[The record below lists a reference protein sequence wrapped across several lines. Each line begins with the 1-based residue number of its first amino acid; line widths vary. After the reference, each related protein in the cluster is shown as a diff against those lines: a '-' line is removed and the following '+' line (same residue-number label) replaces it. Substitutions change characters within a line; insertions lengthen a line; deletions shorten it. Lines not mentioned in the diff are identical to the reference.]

1 MVTCMSVEQ
10 TSVTPTLAVAPRRS
24 EEITAAIAKQVND
37 HELPPGARLPSERQ
51 LCERFAA
58 SRSTVRRALAHLVA
72 LGLVR
77 VEHGRGAF
85 VQPPRIGET
94 TNALL
99 SFTELA
105 RARALTATSQVLR
118 HETRAATIDQASL
131 FGMAPGAPL
140 FVLRRLRMLDGLPVS
155 VDESHI
161 PLTLVPGV
169 TAVDFTTASLYA
181 TLSDLGHAPVRA
193 NYTIEA
199 AAAGRELARQL
210 EVRVG
215 TPLLRADTVSVDAQH
230 MTVEHGEM
238 LYRADRYRFHATL
251 SRTPGRPAWT

>member
-1 MVTCMSVEQ
+1 MSVEQ
-10 TSVTPTLAVAPRRS
+10 ALVTPTLAVAPRRS
-24 EEITAAIAKQVND
+24 EEIAAAIARQVKD
-37 HELPPGARLPSERQ
+37 QELPPGARLPSERQ

-58 SRSTVRRALAHLVA
+58 SRSTVRRALANLVA
-72 LGLVR
+72 LDLVR

-85 VQPPRIGET
+85 VQAPRIGET

-105 RARALTATSQVLR
+105 NARALSATSRVLR
-118 HETRAATIDQASL
+118 HESRAATIDEALL

-161 PLTLVPGV
+161 PLGLVPRV
-169 TAVDFTTASLYA
+169 TSVDFATASLYA

-193 NYTIEA
+193 TYTIEA
-199 AAAGRELARQL
+199 AAAGRVLARQL

-215 TPLLRADTVSVDAQH
+215 APLLRAGTVSVDAQGT
-230 MTVEHGEM
+230 TVEHGEM

-251 SRTPGRPAWT
+251 SRPPGRPAST